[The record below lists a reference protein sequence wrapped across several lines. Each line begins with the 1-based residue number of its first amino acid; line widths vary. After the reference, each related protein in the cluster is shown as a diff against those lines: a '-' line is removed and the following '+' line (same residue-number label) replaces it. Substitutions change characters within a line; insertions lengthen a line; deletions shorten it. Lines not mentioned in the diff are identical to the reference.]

1 MDLISRQAAIKL
13 IHSLYPSSP
22 IMRKNRERWK
32 ERYGQY
38 IEVEKAL
45 EQLPSAQPEEQHG
58 RVFKGIVVEY
68 QSYNTYPECI
78 GKPYFSIK
86 YTKNGQEFIGYGTYK
101 PEVLSEYLKEYFMP
115 SAQPEQKWIPVS
127 KELPKTN
134 VLVWVTDLHQHVSA
148 CQLYTDISDWYSES
162 DEWMYKHNSII
173 AWKPYIVPEPYKEGE
188 PDEQTG

>member
-1 MDLISRQAAIKL
+1 MDLISRQAAIDAVIDMNADHCVSWL
-13 IHSLYPSSP
+13 DAVVDVLD
-22 IMRKNRERWK
+22 
-32 ERYGQY
+32 
-38 IEVEKAL
+38 AL
-45 EQLPSAQPEEQHG
+45 
-58 RVFKGIVVEY
+58 
-68 QSYNTYPECI
+68 
-78 GKPYFSIK
+78 
-86 YTKNGQEFIGYGTYK
+86 
-101 PEVLSEYLKEYFMP
+101 P

-188 PDEQTG
+188 PDEQT